1 MKKKNLILA
10 LASGLCILNLYS
22 FAQDDSSGI
31 YKTAEDFQQRKLSY
45 AINCKT
51 EKHKIRLNDFFNKPY
66 LLVKHNDST
75 IKLYKKDI
83 FGYRFCTGDTYRAKG
98 KKEYQVLNYEEAVI
112 IIYRKNVT
120 KPPRGK
126 TNVTNYYFSRDAF
139 SPIQKLTIKNLKE
152 AFPDKRRFHEQIDA
166 KFKYN
171 TELASFDKIHNMYSI
186 NWIYQTT
193 KTD

>member
-1 MKKKNLILA
+1 MKKINLILA
-10 LASGLCILNLYS
+10 LSAGLFIFNRVS
-22 FAQDDSSGI
+22 FAQNDSSGI
-31 YKTAEDFQQRKLSY
+31 YKTAEDFQQQKLSY

-51 EKHKIRLNDFFNKPY
+51 EKHKIKLNDFFNKPY
-66 LLVKHNDST
+66 LFVKHNDST

-83 FGYRFCTGDTYRAKG
+83 FGYRFCTGEIYRANG
-98 KKEYQVLNYEEAVI
+98 KKEYQVLNYEESMI

-126 TNVTNYYFSRDAF
+126 TNVTNYYFSKDAF

-152 AFPDKRRFHEQIDA
+152 TFPDKRRFHEQLGER
-166 KFKYN
+166 FKYN

-186 NWIYQTT
+186 NWIYQNTT
-193 KTD
+193 NN